1 MVVAC
6 ETIGP
11 ESIEQGRPKFNAA
24 VQDTGE
30 LQLLT
35 NIARIHRNELPLS
48 TLVTQIIASVS
59 PEQRLAA
66 TSQAWALA
74 RRPGISYRQSDV
86 REHQCRHLLFRA
98 DLGAIPADQRT
109 GAGDAIDDSC
119 QRQPD
124 RPSEEAVAPSAPIS
138 TTIPVGAQ

>member
-48 TLVTQIIASVS
+48 MLVTQIIASVS
-59 PEQRLAA
+59 PGATAGGNVAGVGIGKKAGHFVQAA
-66 TSQAWALA
+66 
-74 RRPGISYRQSDV
+74 
-86 REHQCRHLLFRA
+86 
-98 DLGAIPADQRT
+98 
-109 GAGDAIDDSC
+109 
-119 QRQPD
+119 
-124 RPSEEAVAPSAPIS
+124 
-138 TTIPVGAQ
+138 